1 MNKNILPFLFFLFPS
16 CIVFA
21 QKKLPEFK
29 KEDLTF
35 LAINDKAPDF
45 KLKNLNGKTV
55 SLSSLK
61 GKVVVLDFW
70 ATWCGPCIASFPAMK
85 AVVEKFKDSSNV
97 VFLFI
102 DTWENQESEKA
113 RRKEVTDF
121 LVENYYPFQMLLDER
136 VRGNANEYLVGMKY
150 KAELIPAKVVIGK
163 DGNIKFRTKGYNG
176 SIAYLI
182 EELSAMIAYA
192 SK

>member
-35 LAINDKAPDF
+35 LAINEKAPDF

-102 DTWENQESEKA
+102 DTWETQESEKA

-121 LVENYYPFQMLLDER
+121 LAENSYPFQMLLDQR
-136 VRGNANEYLVGMKY
+136 VRGNANKYLVGMKY

-182 EELSAMIAYA
+182 EELSAMIAFA

>member
-1 MNKNILPFLFFLFPS
+1 MR
-16 CIVFA
+16 
-21 QKKLPEFK
+21 KKLLSIILSFLPITCLLAQNKVPIFT
-29 KEDLTF
+29 KEHLADQ
-35 LAINDKAPDF
+35 AINEKAADF
-45 KLKNLNGKTV
+45 KLKDLAGKTV

-70 ATWCGPCIASFPAMK
+70 ATWCGPCKASFPAMK
-85 AVVEKFKDSSNV
+85 AAVEKFKDSSHV

-102 DTWENQESEKA
+102 DTWETQETEKA

-121 LVENYYPFQMLLDER
+121 IAENAYPFQILMDER
-136 VRGNANEYLVGMKY
+136 IRGNPYEYLVGMKY

-176 SIAYLI
+176 SKEYLVD
-182 EELSAMIAYA
+182 ELSAMIAYA
-192 SK
+192 NK